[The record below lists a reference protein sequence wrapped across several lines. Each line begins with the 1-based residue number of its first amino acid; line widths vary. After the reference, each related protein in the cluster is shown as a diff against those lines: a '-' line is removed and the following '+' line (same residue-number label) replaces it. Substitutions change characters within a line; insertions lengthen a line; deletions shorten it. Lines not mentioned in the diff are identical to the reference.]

1 MVRVSCSGTQ
11 RAEKQLRV
19 GNSCKPMPTNAHNSQ
34 LASARYVEL
43 GDASF
48 PAAQQKAMSIL
59 IGFDEPRWLIK

>member
-1 MVRVSCSGTQ
+1 
-11 RAEKQLRV
+11 
-19 GNSCKPMPTNAHNSQ
+19 MPTNAHNSQ

-59 IGFDEPRWLIK
+59 IGFDEPRWLIKQDECDDSPL